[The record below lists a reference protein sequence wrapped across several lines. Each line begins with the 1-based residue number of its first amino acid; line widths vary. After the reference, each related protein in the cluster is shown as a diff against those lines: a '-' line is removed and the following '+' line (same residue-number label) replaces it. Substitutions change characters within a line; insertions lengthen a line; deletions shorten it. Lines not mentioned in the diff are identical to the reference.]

1 MTANNNNNYTLLTI
15 YQQATIHPFIYLF
28 GTDQYHGSNWCT
40 LFSEVHRGS
49 ASLTPTPEPPKNR
62 VQVQFWFAANGPVQF
77 GSSVLNQTGTS
88 LDMHRFDMQS
98 SYTKNLSV

>member
-49 ASLTPTPEPPKNR
+49 AFSDTD
-62 VQVQFWFAANGPVQF
+62 
-77 GSSVLNQTGTS
+77 TGTS
-88 LDMHRFDMQS
+88 KEPS
-98 SYTKNLSV
+98 AGSVLVRR